1 MRYKGDIWRGISM
14 EFQDDNL
21 ERFAAD
27 GAAPLPASD
36 IQGHVEHDGA
46 RIWYA
51 AYGSGMPVILLHGG
65 LGNSGNW
72 GYQVPALIDAGYQ
85 AVVIDSRGHGRSTR
99 DSRPYKY
106 ELMAS
111 DVLAVM
117 DRLRIEK
124 AAVVGWSDGA
134 CTGLILARTN
144 PARIAGVF
152 YFACNMD
159 PSGTKEFVPT
169 PIIDRCF
176 SRHVKD
182 YAALSATPDQF
193 DAFVQAV
200 GLMQRTEPNYSAS
213 DLAEIDVPVAIV
225 HSEHDEFIKRDHAD
239 HLARSIPGA
248 ELVLLPGVSHFAPLQ
263 RPAQFNDAMLAFL
276 RKIAP

>member
-1 MRYKGDIWRGISM
+1 M
-14 EFQDDNL
+14 EFQDDDL
-21 ERFAAD
+21 EIFAAE
-27 GAAPLPASD
+27 GATPLPATD

-51 AYGSGMPVILLHGG
+51 AYGEGQPVILLHGG

-72 GYQVPALIDAGYQ
+72 GHQVPALVEAGYR
-85 AVVIDSRGHGRSTR
+85 AVIIDSRGHGRSTR
-99 DSRPYKY
+99 DQRPYRY

-117 DRLRIEK
+117 DRLDIGK

-134 CTGLILARTN
+134 CTGLILARTQ
-144 PARIAGVF
+144 PVRIAGVLF
-152 YFACNMD
+152 FACNMD

-169 PIIDRCF
+169 PVIDRCF

-193 DAFVQAV
+193 DAFVEAV
-200 GLMQRTEPNYSAS
+200 GLMQRTQPNYSAA
-213 DLAEIDVPVAIV
+213 DLAEIAVPVTIV
-225 HSEHDEFIKRDHAD
+225 QSEHDEFIKRDHAE
-239 HLARSIPGA
+239 HLARNIPEA
-248 ELVLLPGVSHFAPLQ
+248 ELILLTGVSHFAPLQ
-263 RPAQFNDAMLAFL
+263 RPAQFNGAMLTFL
-276 RKIAP
+276 AKIAV